1 MATLPTW
8 AGGSS
13 AELTTPTATDITNGF
28 VCGPADPGLF
38 NWLFNQITTCINS
51 LETSLNTVIANLA
64 STQAQVSQNTND
76 IAANTATLSTHTSQ
90 LASHASTLSTHT
102 TDIAANA
109 AAISALQSSGSY
121 PGGMAQGTIV

>member
-13 AELTTPTATDITNGF
+13 ATLTTPTATDISNGF

-38 NWLFNQITTCINS
+38 NWLFHNLTNCVNA

-64 STQAQVSQNTND
+64 ITQAQVSQNTND
-76 IAANTATLSTHTSQ
+76 IASNTSAISSNTSMI
-90 LASHASTLSTHT
+90 T
-102 TDIAANA
+102 TNA
-109 AAISALQSSGSY
+109 DDISALQAAGSY